1 MCYWEDD
8 PIQLND
14 PDFESGANTMSLRQ
28 AQRNFIEF
36 GACDREMLHN
46 VRQPSKDEQ
55 RDENW
60 KPLDRK

>member
-1 MCYWEDD
+1 MGKTTLFKLDD
-8 PIQLND
+8 PNY
-14 PDFESGANTMSLRQ
+14 EGGANPMSLKQ

-36 GACDREMLHN
+36 GACDREMLSN

-60 KPLDRK
+60 KPLDGK